1 MAKKKSSK
9 IIKKKKRVLMFAG
22 AKRMLGDPQTEA
34 EEQERKIILFTSRV
48 LKISP
53 FGVIIL
59 GNFPYINELGL
70 EQKAYQYNP
79 KIQFKYDWVT
89 YSRTDEDKAICQCK
103 LVDGKGSD
111 LCDWIV
117 GECSPGSTKMGTLKG
132 YQNHMAQTRAKN
144 RAVRKVFGI
153 RIHEDM
159 IREIGKLLNKKEITE
174 HQAKQ
179 IGVATVTSA
188 EEIHINNKKEQ
199 KEIIVEEIRGEKI
212 NQLKKALNGKTVAEK
227 SQDLKKRTGVALP
240 NFNITEKHASILIAK
255 LLISDVK

>member
-1 MAKKKSSK
+1 
-9 IIKKKKRVLMFAG
+9 
-22 AKRMLGDPQTEA
+22 
-34 EEQERKIILFTSRV
+34 
-48 LKISP
+48 
-53 FGVIIL
+53 
-59 GNFPYINELGL
+59 
-70 EQKAYQYNP
+70 
-79 KIQFKYDWVT
+79 
-89 YSRTDEDKAICQCK
+89 
-103 LVDGKGSD
+103 
-111 LCDWIV
+111 
-117 GECSPGSTKMGTLKG
+117 
-132 YQNHMAQTRAKN
+132 
-144 RAVRKVFGI
+144 
-153 RIHEDM
+153 M